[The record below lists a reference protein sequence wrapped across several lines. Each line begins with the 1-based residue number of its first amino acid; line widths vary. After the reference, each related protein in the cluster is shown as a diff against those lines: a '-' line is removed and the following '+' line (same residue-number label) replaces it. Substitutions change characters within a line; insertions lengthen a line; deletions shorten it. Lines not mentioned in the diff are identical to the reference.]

1 MLQKNAVPPA
11 TLELLKKIYTLSE
24 LDAFGLGGGTSIA
37 LRLDHRLSVDLD
49 FFTNV
54 AFDTSELFQL
64 ITRKF
69 STAELLF
76 EKNQTMLFT
85 IDDVKTDFI
94 LYPFP
99 WTKPF
104 DIIEGMRL
112 LSINDIIPMK
122 LQAMSNRNA
131 KKDYWDIAVLLKQY
145 SLDEMLQLF
154 KIKFPQIDTGFIIHS
169 LTDFEKADTELDP
182 DSNVNITWDEIKI
195 QLITEVRKY
204 TEGFL

>member
-1 MLQKNAVPPA
+1 MRCHAIS
-11 TLELLKKIYTLSE
+11 T
-24 LDAFGLGGGTSIA
+24 
-37 LRLDHRLSVDLD
+37 
-49 FFTNV
+49 
-54 AFDTSELFQL
+54 
-64 ITRKF
+64 F

-85 IDDVKTDFI
+85 IEDVKTDFV

-104 DIIEGMRL
+104 DMIEGMRL

-131 KKDYWDIAVLLKQY
+131 KKDYWDIAALLKQY

-182 DSNVNITWDEIKI
+182 DTYVNITWDEIKI
-195 QLITEVRKY
+195 QLIMEVRKY